1 MKISEVIERHK
12 ERPKQDKHAIMSK
25 VMMTGGSGD
34 VTRCRGQE
42 VVLATD
48 KKTGQIL
55 FHQKSNLSSY
65 SFPVELFQHDQVSVN
80 LDLTDPE
87 IFICSQ
93 AVLALFT
100 EIFDKQDMDQLI
112 TETIES
118 ELIDYTLYLEVP
130 GEGLAA
136 RASNPHLLLSL
147 NVLVLDRWVYPQVPH
162 PSSYKQR
169 LGGVYTGRGVVL
181 GPGTVL
187 EERLMVGE
195 GSVLGR
201 GCSVSGSSLGPRCQ
215 ISDNVT
221 ITNSVLGA
229 GVVLGPGLTITNS
242 LLADGCV
249 LPAGVSLGEK
259 VLLGAGVEL
268 SPGVIVEDGARLV
281 AALDSW
287 GGEEDDQAELKLGP
301 KAFLYTEDDDED
313 EEDELE
319 GLGVVTDP
327 WGEIYQTESENSSDS
342 ASSDDPEDEEI
353 LSSEDEEE
361 CENTEHE
368 DVKNFRKEVM
378 ESITRGLEQGVH
390 KDNLVL
396 EINGS
401 KHAWNTNLSEVNQCV
416 LFSVLTGNIDL
427 APGKLSAQ
435 STLSAVVKNIKKLS
449 SLLLHYSK

>member
-1 MKISEVIERHK
+1 
-12 ERPKQDKHAIMSK
+12 
-25 VMMTGGSGD
+25 MMTGGSGD
-34 VTRCRGQE
+34 VTRCKGQE

-48 KKTGQIL
+48 KKTRQIL

-87 IFICSQ
+87 IYICSQ

-100 EIFDKQDMDQLI
+100 EIFDKQDLDQLI

-130 GEGLAA
+130 SEGLAA

-147 NVLVLDRWVYPQVPH
+147 NVLVLDRWVHPLVPH
-162 PSSYKQR
+162 PSAFKQR
-169 LGGVYTGRGVVL
+169 LGGVYTGRGVVV
-181 GPGTVL
+181 GAGTCL
-187 EERLMVGE
+187 EERLLLGE

-201 GCSVSGSSLGPRCQ
+201 GCSVSSSSIGPHCQ

-221 ITNSVLGA
+221 INNSVLGA
-229 GVVLGPGLTITNS
+229 GVVVGQGLTISNS
-242 LLADGCV
+242 VLADGCI

-268 SPGVIVEDGARLV
+268 SPGVTVETGSRLV
-281 AALDSW
+281 AAQESW
-287 GGEEDDQAELKLGP
+287 GGEEEEVEGKLGP
-301 KAFLYTEDDDED
+301 KAFLYTEDDED
-313 EEDELE
+313 EEEDDLE

-327 WGEIYQTESENSSDS
+327 WGEVYQTESENSSDDS
-342 ASSDDPEDEEI
+342 SSDDADEDEI
-353 LSSEDEEE
+353 LSSEDDEE

-368 DVKNFRKEVM
+368 DVKIFRKEVL

-401 KHAWNTNLSEVNQCV
+401 KHAWNTNLAEVNQCV
-416 LFSVLTGNIDL
+416 LFSVLTANIDL

>member
-1 MKISEVIERHK
+1 
-12 ERPKQDKHAIMSK
+12 
-25 VMMTGGSGD
+25 MMAGGSGD
-34 VTRCRGQE
+34 VTRCKGQE

-55 FHQKSNLSSY
+55 FQQKSNLSSY

-87 IFICSQ
+87 IYICSQ
-93 AVLALFT
+93 AVLLMFSDV
-100 EIFDKQDMDQLI
+100 FDKQDVDPLI
-112 TETIES
+112 TEIIEN
-118 ELIDYTLYLEVP
+118 ELYDYTFYLEVP

-147 NVLVLDRWVYPQVPH
+147 NVLVLDRWVYPLVPH
-162 PSSYKQR
+162 PSAYKQR
-169 LGGVYTGRGVVL
+169 LGGIYTGRGVVV
-181 GPGTVL
+181 GAGTNL
-187 EERLMVGE
+187 EERLLLGE

-201 GCSVSGSSLGPRCQ
+201 GCSVSSSSIGPHCQ

-221 ITNSVLGA
+221 IINSVLGA
-229 GVVLGPGLTITNS
+229 GVVLGPGLTISNS
-242 LLADGCV
+242 LLADGCI
-249 LPAGVSLGEK
+249 LPAGVNLGEK
-259 VLLGAGVEL
+259 VILGAGVEL
-268 SPGVIVEDGARLV
+268 SLGASVEAGSRLV
-281 AALDSW
+281 AAQESW
-287 GGEEDDQAELKLGP
+287 GEEEEGEEEQDKLGP
-301 KAFLYTEDDDED
+301 RAFLYTEDD
-313 EEDELE
+313 EEDLE
-319 GLGVVTDP
+319 DFGVVTDP
-327 WGEIYQTESENSSDS
+327 WGEVYQTESESSSDS
-342 ASSDDPEDEEI
+342 SSSDDGDEDDEI

-401 KHAWNTNLSEVNQCV
+401 KHAWNTNLAEVNQCV

-449 SLLLHYSK
+449 PLLLHYTKSVMVDD